1 MTLYADAPV
10 RRAFQIV
17 ADVLAV
23 AWAVFWVWA
32 ARRLHAA
39 VISLAEP
46 GVVLEDAGNDLNE
59 RVLGAADAIE
69 GLPVIGDQL
78 RGPLEVVA
86 DAGTAIAGAG
96 QRQQDVVANLA
107 LSVSGLLLALALA
120 VVLLAWL
127 PRRVAWVRRASAAR
141 ALMAAGANPSLFALR
156 ALATRPLPELRR
168 ISPDPAGAWQHGDR
182 PVIEAL
188 AGLELAALGLRP
200 PRPSPV
206 PPPGG

>member
-1 MTLYADAPV
+1 MKLYADSPA
-10 RRAFQIV
+10 RRAFQVV
-17 ADVLAV
+17 ADLLVV
-23 AWAVFWVWA
+23 SWAVFWIWA
-32 ARRLHAA
+32 ARRLHAT
-39 VISLAEP
+39 VSSLAEP
-46 GVVLEDAGNDLNE
+46 GVVLEDAGNDLNQ

-69 GLPVIGDQL
+69 SLPLVGDQL

-96 QRQQDVVANLA
+96 QRQQEVVASIA
-107 LSVSGLLLALALA
+107 LGVSGLLLALALA

-127 PRRVAWVRRASAAR
+127 PRRVAWVRRASAAQ
-141 ALMAAGANPSLFALR
+141 ALLAAGASPSLFALR
-156 ALATRPLPELRR
+156 ALATRPLTDLRK

-200 PRPSPV
+200 PRRPERSPV
-206 PPPGG
+206 R